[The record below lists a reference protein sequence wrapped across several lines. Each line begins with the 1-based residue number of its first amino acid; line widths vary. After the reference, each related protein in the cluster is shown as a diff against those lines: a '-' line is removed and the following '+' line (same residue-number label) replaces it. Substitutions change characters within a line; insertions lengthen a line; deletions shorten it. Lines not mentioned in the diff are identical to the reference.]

1 MKKIALLVLTLVLA
15 QGALGQVDI
24 ESRRTLILQM
34 SLSLRG
40 EEQPNAFGYYWF
52 NENNYPWTNTALRVI
67 FAGVFGDTELSY
79 FLPVNTNIAIGAGL
93 GGGLYIDS
101 IIPYQDGERLGKQ

>member
-1 MKKIALLVLTLVLA
+1 MKRIALLLLTLMLA

-24 ESRRTLILQM
+24 ESRRTLILQT

-67 FAGVFGDTELSY
+67 FAG
-79 FLPVNTNIAIGAGL
+79 IL
-93 GGGLYIDS
+93 GT
-101 IIPYQDGERLGKQ
+101 PN